1 MRVQDRCRDLDTR
14 RGGDARRKLC
24 IDHPETSQ
32 TLAKFQL
39 DGPDIGDAR
48 RFSNA
53 MLSARDLWR
62 MGKPNR
68 LSDQG
73 RIRKI
78 DAERLLRSEL
88 NRLAKGGAA

>member
-1 MRVQDRCRDLDTR
+1 MTVQNGSRIPEMR
-14 RGGDARRKLC
+14 RGGDARWKLC
-24 IDHPETSQ
+24 INHPETDQ
-32 TLAKFQL
+32 TLATIQI
-39 DGPDIGDAR
+39 DSPDIGDTR

-78 DAERLLRSEL
+78 DAERLLRFEL
-88 NRLAKGGAA
+88 NRLAKGGAE